1 MNRRYAN
8 SVVAK
13 QEAKVYRRE
22 GGEKDKWLARR
33 VEALCDI
40 LEAVEGHYYV
50 TPKQKGWSPS
60 DWRVHREYWAE
71 NNSVWLVT
79 VVTGAMIFSCEWPL
93 LPTGAMQCVSWLIS
107 AFPCRCGWAWISF
120 ATQHKCA
127 SKSAITWRLSFSG
140 YLTARYHPLPL
151 PCHSAHLQE
160 RKMVWEASIMV
171 AGWVGEGC
179 AGPANSTISR
189 MTAVELFGLVFIQS
203 YLWYIG
209 PYSFSIDCDTVHD
222 SWRHGCRKMKK
233 AMSSQDIKIS
243 VKNKFK

>member
-1 MNRRYAN
+1 
-8 SVVAK
+8 
-13 QEAKVYRRE
+13 
-22 GGEKDKWLARR
+22 
-33 VEALCDI
+33 
-40 LEAVEGHYYV
+40 
-50 TPKQKGWSPS
+50 
-60 DWRVHREYWAE
+60 
-71 NNSVWLVT
+71 
-79 VVTGAMIFSCEWPL
+79 
-93 LPTGAMQCVSWLIS
+93 
-107 AFPCRCGWAWISF
+107 
-120 ATQHKCA
+120 
-127 SKSAITWRLSFSG
+127 
-140 YLTARYHPLPL
+140 
-151 PCHSAHLQE
+151 
-160 RKMVWEASIMV
+160 MVWEASIMG